1 MRKIKELIPELKA
14 EERVEVNSIERE
26 EKKIPGRTNIGQR
39 EQEKCEGLKSQ
50 SNQYHRRV
58 SG

>member
-1 MRKIKELIPELKA
+1 M
-14 EERVEVNSIERE
+14 NSIERE
-26 EKKIPGRTNIGQR
+26 AKKIPRRTNIGQR

-50 SNQYHRRV
+50 SNQYHQRV